1 MTSQRAKKLQEDAL
15 RAPKREGE
23 CAGKSIIEMVRAEL
37 IRECIRYLRKKNG
50 RVAYGETEEVD
61 YAEAMAEHRGIII
74 GLSKAVLI
82 YELPYKRGSEVERK
96 KVVGRALKKA
106 RELEERMAKRR
117 TEAVKPRDFRVTD
130 SGDLQADLAEIADK
144 QVQDLNDML
153 NREGRHEGHKRK
165 QVGRCVYCECGVRAQ
180 GRLKK

>member
-1 MTSQRAKKLQEDAL
+1 MTSQRAKKLAEDAL
-15 RAPKREGE
+15 RAPEREGE

-37 IRECIRYLRKKNG
+37 IRTCVLYLRAKRQFDSEDEN
-50 RVAYGETEEVD
+50 RLRD
-61 YAEAMAEHRGIII
+61 LRGQII

-117 TEAVKPRDFRVTD
+117 TEVKPRDFRVTD
-130 SGDLQADLAEIADK
+130 TGNLQADIAGIADK
-144 QVQDLNDML
+144 QIQDLNDML
-153 NREGRHEGHKRK
+153 NGRGRHEGHARK
-165 QVGRCVYCECGVRAQ
+165 QVGRCVYCSCGVRAQ

>member
-1 MTSQRAKKLQEDAL
+1 MTSQRAKKLAEDAL
-15 RAPKREGE
+15 RAPEREGE

-37 IRECIRYLRKKNG
+37 IRECIRYLRNKGNPNDD
-50 RVAYGETEEVD
+50 ELIEHHEN
-61 YAEAMAEHRGIII
+61 MAQQRGVII

-82 YELPYKRGSEVERK
+82 YELPYKRGSEAERK
-96 KVVGRALKKA
+96 KVVARALKKA

-117 TEAVKPRDFRVTD
+117 TEAAKPRDFRVTD

-153 NREGRHEGHKRK
+153 NGEGRHEGHKRK